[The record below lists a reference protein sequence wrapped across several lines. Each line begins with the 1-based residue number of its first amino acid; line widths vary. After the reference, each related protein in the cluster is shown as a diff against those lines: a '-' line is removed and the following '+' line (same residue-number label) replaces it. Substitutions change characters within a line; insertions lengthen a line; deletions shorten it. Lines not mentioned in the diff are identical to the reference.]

1 LTGAAM
7 KPSAFFRTEKGD
19 RVGSGIAKLDRMSLS

>member
-1 LTGAAM
+1 M